1 MQFSRLS
8 VLTREMIFDL
18 WFTLCQIIV
27 SWLQII
33 LSPQKHCLLQTPP
46 FFSLKS
52 ILYFVQLSLIP
63 LECVKTAPLVSV
75 FQQSFHLGCQDSVSF
90 VQLNGERR
98 EDVVSGLFSCKDL
111 MLCSQQL
118 FEAHVKIR
126 GGRMLFENE
135 FSKPFQFCVSTQWW
149 STGKEGMTV

>member
-1 MQFSRLS
+1 MIYVVPNYCFLVANYTLTTEALS
-8 VLTREMIFDL
+8 FTDATLFLTEIHTVFCTAITDTFGM
-18 WFTLCQIIV
+18 CEN
-27 SWLQII
+27 
-33 LSPQKHCLLQTPP
+33 CP
-46 FFSLKS
+46 FGK
-52 ILYFVQLSLIP
+52 
-63 LECVKTAPLVSV
+63 

-118 FEAHVKIR
+118 FEAHIKTH

-135 FSKPFQFCVSTQWW
+135 FSKHFQFCVSTQW
-149 STGKEGMTV
+149 